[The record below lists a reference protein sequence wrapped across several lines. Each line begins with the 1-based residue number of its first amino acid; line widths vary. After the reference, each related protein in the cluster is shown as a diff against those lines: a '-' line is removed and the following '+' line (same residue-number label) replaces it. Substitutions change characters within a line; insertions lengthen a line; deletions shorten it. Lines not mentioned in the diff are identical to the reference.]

1 MAGISHVNGYSPLSA
16 TDSND
21 STTTSSSLS
30 KVGVNEFL
38 KLLVT
43 QLQNQDPLNPMKNEE
58 FVSQLA
64 TFTSL
69 EQLISINK
77 GVTAI
82 TDYIDPTATSTK
94 SSQSA

>member
-1 MAGISHVNGYSPLSA
+1 MSA
-16 TDSND
+16 TDTQTV
-21 STTTSSSLS
+21 STTDLQAMG
-30 KVGVNEFL
+30 KDEFL

-58 FVSQLA
+58 FVTQLA

-82 TDYIDPTATSTK
+82 TDYINPQNDTDTSK
-94 SSQSA
+94 SA